1 MNDGVVTLAPGAA
14 SSHGIQCSVR
24 HPGDKEGFPQHL
36 CPLPR
41 SGLTLQVGVPEPSGS
56 HRQERP
62 LHKDWYLGPHGCL
75 SGLLLLVIPREGNKH
90 SVVMVRHDFWLF
102 LSPPTGE
109 HLFDQHLPLTWTC
122 QKSLTLQ
129 CHLLSLSLPRH
140 WSPASLCLHLSLSH
154 LALRAFKTM
163 VNPKANL
170 VSC

>member
-1 MNDGVVTLAPGAA
+1 MNEGVVTLAPGGA

-36 CPLPR
+36 CPLLR
-41 SGLTLQVGVPEPSGS
+41 SGLTLQVGVPEAPGS

-75 SGLLLLVIPREGNKH
+75 SGLLLRLVPREGNKH
-90 SVVMVRHDFWLF
+90 SVVMVRRDFRLF

-122 QKSLTLQ
+122 QKSLALQ
-129 CHLLSLSLPRH
+129 CHLLFLPH
-140 WSPASLCLHLSLSH
+140 VIGLLPPCAFTFHSP
-154 LALRAFKTM
+154 T
-163 VNPKANL
+163 
-170 VSC
+170 